1 MDRSFLLQT
10 KFLVPRHRGELLP
23 RPHLLERLDAAVD
36 NRLTLISA
44 PPGYGKT
51 TLLAELAT
59 SAERACAW
67 YQLDA
72 ADGDPT
78 IFLSYLIAVL
88 RNIQADSASD
98 ESPQIGSAA
107 VSLLEGTESAA
118 AVSPERVLT
127 VLINELAA
135 AGDGQEWL
143 IIMEDY
149 HLITNPDIHNLVH
162 FLLENGPP
170 GLHLVISSRT
180 DPPLALARLRARGM
194 LAEFRAPDLRFDD
207 GEVADWLD
215 RAIPGISGE
224 SARLL
229 SEKTEGWAAALQIIV
244 STLAGKDAGSAD
256 RFIAELSGTQRFIF
270 QYLAQEVF
278 QQQSAARQRFL
289 THTAVL
295 DQMNAD
301 VCDTILDTSSAQD
314 MLDSLEEDN
323 LFLISLD
330 ERRQWYRYHHLF
342 RDFLLDKLKYE
353 TPDEVTGLER
363 AAGQY
368 YEASGEL
375 ETAFTHYVRAGE
387 LLAAAEV
394 LTQFAAE
401 YVERRRVAILQRYL
415 GDLPDEVVRRYP
427 DLLLQHGNV
436 LWHMGRVGAAV
447 SRYEDAHAA
456 FAEQGDSAGRC
467 LVLTQ
472 MAELARSQGNYRR
485 SRALAA
491 QALSHASDADHA
503 GRANALMI
511 LAKSEGFLTGMD
523 RGRQLAEQS
532 VAAVRQAG
540 DAVSPRARA
549 NLLRSLG
556 HICWWH
562 GDPQATLRYCQE
574 ALESVTD
581 ERSPIAASIYITM
594 ATPYVYRP
602 DLDKAQAY
610 AELGLEIAQQLQLS
624 SLLPRAHMTLGGL
637 LTRRGEWQQAEHHL
651 RQAVQLSQ
659 GSGLDTYFRIM
670 ATSYLSQNLCG
681 QGRIEEARQLAEA
694 VLWERAASPDTYE
707 MVVCRSVLADVA
719 LEEDQL
725 DEAQAIFESLI
736 EIGRRRQFRVPL
748 AMVYFGLAYIHL
760 RQDNAAKSI
769 DYARQSVAILEPLGT
784 WQLYLDQGERARI
797 VCRALAEAGHATP
810 FVNQVLSRLPVSP
823 APAVEIQER
832 LIRIQCLG
840 PFRVFAGDEEITQA
854 DWVST
859 KARDLLAY
867 FVTFRSQRLPLERVV
882 ASIWPE
888 GGQSDRAFHSALYRL
903 RHALRGEGDR
913 TKFVLLKGGECWLDT
928 GRFDVD
934 VDALE
939 ASVNA
944 ARATAGEESAAYYDR
959 ALKLY
964 QGNYLENLLY
974 YDWAAAERRRLLD
987 LYLQA
992 LRAMAAHQSSCG
1004 DHREALRLIDM
1015 ALQKDALNEGI
1026 YRDAMRYSAAA
1037 GDKAGLIRRYQQLT
1051 QSLDEDLNVLPSSK
1065 TESLYHLLLEQVS
1078 LVGSAAVNED

>member
-10 KFLVPRHRGELLP
+10 KFLIPRHRGELLP
-23 RPHLLERLDAAVD
+23 RPHLLERLDSAVD
-36 NRLTLISA
+36 NRLTLVSA

-51 TLLAELAT
+51 TLLAQLAIST
-59 SAERACAW
+59 ERSCAW

-88 RNIQADSASD
+88 RNIQADEVPD
-98 ESPQIGSAA
+98 ESPPIGSAA
-107 VSLLEGTESAA
+107 VSLLEGSESAA

-135 AGDGQEWL
+135 ASVAREWL

-149 HLITNPDIHNLVH
+149 HLVTNPDIHNLVH

-207 GEVADWLD
+207 QEVANWLD
-215 RAIPGISGE
+215 YAIPGISGE

-229 SEKTEGWAAALQIIV
+229 SEKTEGWAAALQIIL
-244 STLAGKDAGSAD
+244 STLAGKDAGSAG

-278 QQQSAARQRFL
+278 QQQSADRQRFL

-295 DQMNAD
+295 DQMNAGA
-301 VCDTILDTSSAQD
+301 CDAILNTSDSQN
-314 MLDSLEEDN
+314 MLDGLEGDN
-323 LFLISLD
+323 LFLVSLD
-330 ERRQWYRYHHLF
+330 ERREWYRYHHLF
-342 RDFLLDKLKYE
+342 REFLLDKLGHE
-353 TPDEVTGLER
+353 TPGQLARLER
-363 AAGQY
+363 TTGQY

-375 ETAFTHYVRAGE
+375 ELAFTHYVRAGE
-387 LLAAAEV
+387 LPASAEV

-427 DLLLQHGNV
+427 ELLLQHGNV
-436 LWHMGRVGAAV
+436 LWRMGRVGAAV
-447 SRYEDAHAA
+447 SRYEDALAA
-456 FAEQGDSAGRC
+456 FAEQSDNVGQC
-467 LVLTQ
+467 YVLTQ

-491 QALSHASDADHA
+491 QALSHASDVDHA

-523 RGRQLAEQS
+523 RGRQLAEES
-532 VAAVRQAG
+532 VAAARRAG
-540 DAVSPRARA
+540 DTISPRARA

-562 GDPQATLRYCQE
+562 GDPQAALHYCQE
-574 ALESVTD
+574 ALESVVD

-637 LTRRGEWQQAEHHL
+637 LTRRGEWQQAERHL

-725 DEAQAIFESLI
+725 DEARAIFESLI

-748 AMVYFGLAYIHL
+748 AMVYFGLAYVHL
-760 RQDNAAKSI
+760 RQDNAAKAI

-784 WQLYLDQGERARI
+784 WQLYLDQGERARL
-797 VCRALAEAGHATP
+797 VCQALAEADQATP
-810 FVNQVLSRLPVSP
+810 FVNQVLSRLPISP
-823 APAVEIQER
+823 ALAVESQDA
-832 LIRIQCLG
+832 LIRVQCLG

-888 GGQSDRAFHSALYRL
+888 GDQSDRAFHSALYRL
-903 RHALRGEGDR
+903 RRALRGADDR
-913 TKFVLLKGGECWLDT
+913 TKFVLLKGGECWLDAA
-928 GRFDVD
+928 RFDID
-934 VDALE
+934 VKEFE
-939 ASVNA
+939 ASLDA
-944 ARATAGEESAAYYDR
+944 AQATTGEKSAAHYER
-959 ALKLY
+959 AIRLY
-964 QGNYLENLLY
+964 QGEFLDNLLY
-974 YDWAAAERRRLLD
+974 YDWATAERRRLLD
-987 LYLQA
+987 LYLRA
-992 LRAMAAHQSSCG
+992 LRAAAAHRSSCG
-1004 DHREALRLIDM
+1004 DHREALRLIEL
-1015 ALQKDALNEGI
+1015 ALQEDALNEQS
-1026 YRDAMRYSAAA
+1026 YREAMRYSACA
-1037 GDKAGLIRRYQQLT
+1037 GDKAGLVRRYRQLEQT
-1051 QSLDEDLNVLPSSK
+1051 LRDELNVMPSSN
-1065 TESLYHLLLEQVS
+1065 TQTLYGKLMDQVG
-1078 LVGSAAVNED
+1078 LVGHRD